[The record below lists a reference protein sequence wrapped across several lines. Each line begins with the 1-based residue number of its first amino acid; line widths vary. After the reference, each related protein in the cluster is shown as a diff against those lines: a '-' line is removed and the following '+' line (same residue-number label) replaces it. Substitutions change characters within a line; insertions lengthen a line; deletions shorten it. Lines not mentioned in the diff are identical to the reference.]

1 MTVTWAEFVF
11 FAVAAVLLWFSGAM
25 AAWKNGFRTALWLVS
40 AGLAVYAAFIVLFW
54 TGLHRPPMRT
64 LGETRLWYSFFMIV
78 SGLLVYAR
86 WKYRWILFFS
96 VYMFSYSV
104 IGCAA
109 ILGVAGLAGK
119 TGKYLQTADTLMYT
133 GMAFLTLGMLSG
145 ALWAKG
151 AWGMYWSWDPK
162 ETWAA
167 VTWLSGLAYIHL
179 RLMSRGSR
187 TAAYLLLLLVFAGLQ
202 MCWYGVDLLP
212 SAQESMHVYG
222 R

>member
-1 MTVTWAEFVF
+1 MLFLRKGDGQLMVENRIKE
-11 FAVAAVLLWFSGAM
+11 LSIINEM
-25 AAWKNGFRTALWLVS
+25 ALWI
-40 AGLAVYAAFIVLFW
+40 GLALMTAGTF
-54 TGLHRPPMRT
+54 
-64 LGETRLWYSFFMIV
+64 LGAVWANV
-78 SGLLVYAR
+78 S
-86 WKYRWILFFS
+86 
-96 VYMFSYSV
+96 
-104 IGCAA
+104 
-109 ILGVAGLAGK
+109 
-119 TGKYLQTADTLMYT
+119 
-133 GMAFLTLGMLSG
+133 
-145 ALWAKG
+145 
-151 AWGMYWSWDPK
+151 WGRYWGWDPK